1 MRFFRPVA
9 VLLALLAL
17 SPPPVEAASRVSG
30 CVSVAVDLLETATT
44 QAGQSSRHVAGQY
57 QQPEIRQCF
66 AGDPTK
72 LAKVVTVDLTLS
84 ASGTQ
89 NVDLAGSISARL
101 AANSTMTFTTVRGWC
116 LMEYEDTGSLSIA
129 PGASN
134 PFAAGLTGTTPAIA
148 TRGYGGLICSSI
160 GPALTGDTVT
170 AGTGDIILI
179 SCSSA
184 GACTGRLVVWG
195 T

>member
-1 MRFFRPVA
+1 MFRFA
-9 VLLALLAL
+9 SLLLLALV
-17 SPPPVEAASRVSG
+17 SFVTPPAEAASRVSG
-30 CVSVAVDLLETATT
+30 CLSIAVDLLETSTT

-57 QQPEIRQCF
+57 SNPEVRQCY

-72 LAKVVTVDLTLS
+72 LAKIASVDLSLS

-89 NVDLAGSISARL
+89 NVDLAGSLSARL
-101 AANSTMTFTTVRGWC
+101 AANGTLTFSTVRGYC
-116 LMEYEDTGSLSIA
+116 LFEYEDTGSLSIA
-129 PGASN
+129 PGGSN
-134 PFAAGLTGTTPAIA
+134 PFAAGLSGTTPAMA
-148 TRGYGGLICSSI
+148 TRGYGGAICNVI

-184 GACTGRLVVWG
+184 GACSGRLVIWG